1 MTLSVALQ
9 HRFPG
14 FALDAAFEVPA
25 GVTVLFGRSGSGKT
39 TIVNAVAGLLRP
51 DQGRITLDGAVLQDS
66 AARLFVPPQRRRIGY
81 VFQDQRLFP
90 HMTVRQN
97 LLYGRRFAKTP
108 READFGRIVDLLGIA
123 ALLDRR
129 PAALSGGE
137 KSRVGIGRAILSD
150 PRLLVMDEPLA
161 ALDVA
166 RKAEILT
173 YLERLRDETG
183 LPILYVSHAM
193 AEVARLATTLVV
205 VEAGRVL
212 AAGPAERL
220 MIDPA
225 LAPVLGPRELGAL
238 IPARIVRPEG
248 DGLTRLETS
257 SGPIFLAGITGPA
270 GSIVRVRIMAHD
282 VILARE
288 RPSGL
293 SAQNILPATV
303 TAIAGGEE
311 PSVIVHLAIG
321 PDPVLARI
329 TRRALTELGL
339 ATGQTVHVV
348 LKSMAV
354 SRDDIAGE
362 AYPAL

>member
-9 HRFPG
+9 HRFSG
-14 FALDAAFEVPA
+14 FALDATFEVPP

-39 TIVNAVAGLLRP
+39 TIINAVAGLLRP
-51 DQGRITLDGAVLQDS
+51 DQGRIALDGAVLQDS
-66 AARLFVPPQRRRIGY
+66 AAKHFLPPHRRRIGY
-81 VFQDQRLFP
+81 VFQDHRLFP
-90 HMTVRQN
+90 HLSVRQN
-97 LLYGRRFAKTP
+97 LLYGRRFAETP
-108 READFGRIVDLLGIA
+108 RGADFGRIVDLLGIA
-123 ALLDRR
+123 PLLDRR
-129 PAALSGGE
+129 SGALSGGE
-137 KSRVGIGRAILSD
+137 KSRVAIGRAILSN

-161 ALDVA
+161 ALDEA

-183 LPILYVSHAM
+183 LPILYVSHSM

-205 VEAGRVL
+205 VDAGRVL

-220 MIDPA
+220 IVDPA

-238 IPARIVRPEG
+238 IPAQIVGPES

-257 SGPIFLAGITGPA
+257 AGPIFLPGIAGPA
-270 GSIVRVRIMAHD
+270 GGRVRVRIMAHE

-288 RPSGL
+288 RPRGL

-303 TAIAGGEE
+303 TAIAGDDG
-311 PSVIVHLAIG
+311 PSVMVHLAIG

-329 TRRALTELGL
+329 TRRALNELGL
-339 ATGQTVHVV
+339 AVGQTVHVV

-354 SRDDIAGE
+354 TRDDIAGE
-362 AYPAL
+362 AAPVL

>member
-108 READFGRIVDLLGIA
+108 READFGRIVGLLGIA

-161 ALDVA
+161 ALDEA

-238 IPARIVRPEG
+238 IPARIVGPEG

-293 SAQNILPATV
+293 SAQNI
-303 TAIAGGEE
+303 
-311 PSVIVHLAIG
+311 
-321 PDPVLARI
+321 
-329 TRRALTELGL
+329 
-339 ATGQTVHVV
+339 
-348 LKSMAV
+348 
-354 SRDDIAGE
+354 
-362 AYPAL
+362 